1 MVSPSFEESITRNP
15 SHLQT
20 SGHSKITWHDFRHQT
35 ASTLAQKGAS
45 LTNIQKILGH
55 ERATTTDHY
64 LQSLGES
71 VREAMGLLEGVFTE
85 STTPVTTEVVTTGA
99 PET

>member
-1 MVSPSFEESITRNP
+1 MN
-15 SHLQT
+15 L
-20 SGHSKITWHDFRHQT
+20 HDFRHHT

-45 LTNIQKILGH
+45 LTDIQKILGL

-85 STTPVTTEVVTTGA
+85 STTPVTTGA
-99 PET
+99 GDH